1 MSLEQQN
8 EMPSSDYGATDS
20 PATDSPVPVAEM
32 PAPVAEIPA
41 PVAEMP
47 APVDEMPAAAVAT
60 EESNKSSSP
69 VESLPGK
76 KKSAERVR
84 KTPNARAKKTRPK

>member
-1 MSLEQQN
+1 
-8 EMPSSDYGATDS
+8 
-20 PATDSPVPVAEM
+20 
-32 PAPVAEIPA
+32 
-41 PVAEMP
+41 
-47 APVDEMPAAAVAT
+47 MPAAAVAT